1 MNDNNINQVIE
12 KLLVIQE
19 KDVRIM
25 RCQREINEIPRKG
38 KEIENEA
45 DRVRELVQKAKNDS
59 NVHKSAVKK
68 AELEIEAVRQK
79 IAKLRE
85 QQFQIKS
92 NDEFKMLNS
101 EIAHLA
107 NDIKKTEETELACME
122 QVENSQRDE
131 KTASQELARIE
142 GTIKERLQE
151 LGERK
156 ASLEQEVSRLKA
168 ERELVSKDVAG
179 DKLAAY
185 NRIMENKKDL
195 ALVAAEN
202 STCSGCHM
210 HLQAQVICDLKKG
223 AGLNTCSFCG
233 RILYLVH

>member
-1 MNDNNINQVIE
+1 MSDNNINQVIE
-12 KLLVIQE
+12 KLLIIQE
-19 KDVRIM
+19 RDVRIM

-45 DRVRELVQKAKNDS
+45 SQAQKAVQQAKDES
-59 NVHKSAVKK
+59 KARQSGVKK

-92 NDEFKMLNS
+92 NEEFKTLNK
-101 EIAHLA
+101 EIAHL
-107 NDIKKTEETELACME
+107 NDEIKKMEEGEIACME
-122 QVENSQRDE
+122 QVETSLADE
-131 KTASQELARIE
+131 LKAQKDLAQIE
-142 GTIKERLQE
+142 GTIKDRLKE
-151 LGERK
+151 LEERK
-156 ASLEQEVSRLKA
+156 ANLEKEVQQLQS
-168 ERELVSKDVAG
+168 ERDAISKDVAN
-179 DKLAAY
+179 DVLAVY
-185 NRIMENKKDL
+185 NRIIENKKDM
-195 ALVAAEN
+195 ALVAAEK

-223 AGLNTCSFCG
+223 AGLITCSFCG